1 MRKETESRTD
11 IFMSLYTYMTVYVQV
26 CSANLKKKKRC
37 NRIGNDSEKTHKIDQ
52 RLGMTLTEEV
62 TD

>member
-26 CSANLKKKKRC
+26 CSANLKKKKKDV
-37 NRIGNDSEKTHKIDQ
+37 IELEMIQK
-52 RLGMTLTEEV
+52 RLTKLIRDLE
-62 TD
+62 